1 MARNTAHGKKVPIY
15 KTWWFW
21 VIIILFIYGFVSGVK
36 NSDDEEESSE
46 DAEYEES
53 TYNDG
58 ISSGCD
64 AFMEEICLQAEEM
77 WARGN

>member
-36 NSDDEEESSE
+36 NSDDEEESSGE
-46 DAEYEES
+46 VQPEES
-53 TYNDG
+53 TYNGGASFGGQDYTFEQG
-58 ISSGCD
+58 I
-64 AFMEEICLQAEEM
+64 FLQAEKLL
-77 WARGN
+77 

>member
-36 NSDDEEESSE
+36 NSDDEEESSGE
-46 DAEYEES
+46 VQPEES
-53 TYNDG
+53 TYNEGTSFGCQDYTFEQG
-58 ISSGCD
+58 IL
-64 AFMEEICLQAEEM
+64 LQAEKLL
-77 WARGN
+77 